1 MKSVWISWILLAVVF
16 IFIVLHAFVITDMT
30 KDILK
35 YVDETKAAVSSESW
49 EEASEAMERVKSRW
63 ESGGVW
69 AELTIRAD
77 RLDDIKIS
85 LDRSEVLLSERDKTA
100 FLSEFTRFELLVDD
114 IPDNEGLGFLK

>member
-35 YVDETKAAVSSESW
+35 YVDETKAAVSAERW
-49 EEASEAMERVKSRW
+49 DEASEAMERVKSRW

-114 IPDNEGLGFLK
+114 IPDNEGLEFLK

>member
-35 YVDETKAAVSSESW
+35 YVDETKAAVSTESW
-49 EEASEAMERVKSRW
+49 DEASEAMERVKSRW

-114 IPDNEGLGFLK
+114 IPDNEGLEFLK

>member
-35 YVDETKAAVSSESW
+35 YVDETKAAVSAESW

-114 IPDNEGLGFLK
+114 IPDNEGLEFLK

>member
-49 EEASEAMERVKSRW
+49 DEASEAMERVKSRW

-114 IPDNEGLGFLK
+114 IPDNEGLEFLK